1 MRTPGNKTILLILG
15 ALVALLVAGCGGGGG
30 DETET
35 STPTVEEPTALTKD
49 ELITQGDGICAEV
62 NAAVGALSGSET
74 PETTPG
80 ESTEKVA
87 NLYVGMIERLQDLG
101 APEGEEA
108 DYAKFMEA
116 GEELAKVEGEA
127 KLAAE
132 REDMAALEEKG
143 QEASGGAG
151 RASSRRRR
159 STASKTAATN
169 PACRPST
176 AARRPGRR
184 RIRRR
189 RSRRRRR
196 RTRIRRTGPRR
207 RNRPRRRSGAGN
219 RRCRRRRRR
228 SARSRAP
235 ETGGE
240 SGGVG
245 PVSRGLSDHVQAEPV
260 PLHGLSQEMS
270 R

>member
-15 ALVALLVAGCGGGGG
+15 ALAALLIAGCGGGGG

-35 STPTVEEPTALTKD
+35 TTPTVEEPAALTKD
-49 ELITQGDGICAEV
+49 ELIAEGDGICAEV
-62 NAAVGALSGSET
+62 NAAVGALSNSET

-87 NLYVGMIERLQDLG
+87 NLYIGMIERLQDLG

-127 KLAAE
+127 KTAAE
-132 REDMAALEEKG
+132 NEDTAALEETG
-143 QEASGGAG
+143 QEAASALEGFQSQAAIYGFEDCSAEPSAPSTSGGPATGGEEFEGGEEGGVEVEPEYEEPAPEEEIVPEEEAAPETGGAG
-151 RASSRRRR
+151 
-159 STASKTAATN
+159 
-169 PACRPST
+169 
-176 AARRPGRR
+176 G
-184 RIRRR
+184 
-189 RSRRRRR
+189 
-196 RTRIRRTGPRR
+196 GPVA
-207 RNRPRRRSGAGN
+207 PEA
-219 RRCRRRRRR
+219 
-228 SARSRAP
+228 AP

-245 PVSRGLSDHVQAEPV
+245 PG
-260 PLHGLSQEMS
+260 
-270 R
+270 

>member
-1 MRTPGNKTILLILG
+1 MRTPGHKTILLILG
-15 ALVALLVAGCGGGGG
+15 ALVALAIAGCGGGGG

-35 STPTVEEPTALTKD
+35 STPTVEEPVALSKD
-49 ELITQGDGICAEV
+49 ELIEQGDGICAEV

-74 PETTPG
+74 PESAPG

-132 REDMAALEEKG
+132 REDVAALEEKG
-143 QEASGGAG
+143 QEAAAALESFQSQAAIYGFEDCSDEPGLPTPSAGGEAAPSGEEFEGGEVEEGGVEPEYVEPEYEEPAPEEEVAPETGGAG
-151 RASSRRRR
+151 GSPEA
-159 STASKTAATN
+159 
-169 PACRPST
+169 PEP
-176 AARRPGRR
+176 
-184 RIRRR
+184 
-189 RSRRRRR
+189 
-196 RTRIRRTGPRR
+196 
-207 RNRPRRRSGAGN
+207 
-219 RRCRRRRRR
+219 
-228 SARSRAP
+228 AP

-245 PVSRGLSDHVQAEPV
+245 PG
-260 PLHGLSQEMS
+260 
-270 R
+270 

>member
-15 ALVALLVAGCGGGGG
+15 ALAALLIAGCGGGGG

-35 STPTVEEPTALTKD
+35 STPTVEEPVALTKD
-49 ELITQGDGICAEV
+49 ELIEQGDGVCAEV

-74 PETTPG
+74 PESTPG
-80 ESTEKVA
+80 DSTEKVA
-87 NLYVGMIERLQDLG
+87 NLYIGMVERLQDLG

-132 REDMAALEEKG
+132 REDVAAMEEKG
-143 QEASGGAG
+143 QEAAAALESFQSEAAIYGFEDCSDEPGTPAIDGGPTTEGGEELEGGEVEEGGVEPEYVEPPAEEEIYPPGEEVAPETGGAG
-151 RASSRRRR
+151 SSPE
-159 STASKTAATN
+159 A
-169 PACRPST
+169 PEP
-176 AARRPGRR
+176 
-184 RIRRR
+184 
-189 RSRRRRR
+189 
-196 RTRIRRTGPRR
+196 
-207 RNRPRRRSGAGN
+207 
-219 RRCRRRRRR
+219 
-228 SARSRAP
+228 AP

-245 PVSRGLSDHVQAEPV
+245 PG
-260 PLHGLSQEMS
+260 
-270 R
+270 